1 MAGALVTTNVLSTV
15 VAMGLKALRDRLV
28 MGRIVN
34 REYEGL
40 ITARRRGST
49 VNVAVPAAIT
59 ARTVAPDVVPP
70 AVTAV
75 TPTSVPITLDQWK
88 EAPFAMDDK
97 GLMQVD
103 AGILPMQASEAIKS
117 ISNAIEDHLMLESK
131 EFYSYVGTAGTTP
144 FASALT
150 AYLDARKEAN
160 NNLMDDDPRYVIL
173 DNDAESNALGLS
185 QFLKANERGDQ
196 GGIIKGEIGEKLGA
210 KWLRASRVYTHTNT
224 GAGTVLVNDASVSV
238 GDTTLTWDGGGT
250 APAKGD
256 IFTVAGDTQTYV
268 VESST
273 ATVITMFPAAKVAWA
288 DNAAVT
294 FKATHVNN
302 LLISKNSIAFAMAP
316 LIETVS
322 IAGAPS
328 MQSVAIDEESGLS
341 LRLEVTRQHKQWQW
355 AFDALYGSAVIRRSD
370 GIIIA
375 G

>member
-40 ITARRRGST
+40 ITARKRGST

-59 ARTVAPDVVPP
+59 VRSVSPDVVPP

-75 TPTSVPITLDQWK
+75 TPTSVAITLDQWY

-97 GLMQVD
+97 GLARVD
-103 AGILPMQASEAIKS
+103 AGILPMQASEAVKAIANK
-117 ISNAIEDHLMLESK
+117 IEDHLMLESK
-131 EFYSYVGTAGTTP
+131 EFYTYVGTAGTTP

-150 AYLDARKEAN
+150 TYLDARKGAN
-160 NNLMDDDPRYVIL
+160 NNLMEDEPRYVIL

-185 QFLKANERGDQ
+185 QFLKANERGDT
-196 GGIIKGEIGEKLGA
+196 GGIIKGTIGEKLGA
-210 KWLRASRVYTHTNT
+210 QWLRASRVYTHEVT
-224 GAGTVLVNDASVSV
+224 GAGTVLVNDASVAV

-268 VESST
+268 VESSS
-273 ATVITMFPAAKVAWA
+273 ATVITMFPAAVVAWA

-294 FKATHVNN
+294 FKADTVNN
-302 LLISKNSIAFAMAP
+302 LLITRNSIAFAMAP
-316 LIETVS
+316 LLETVQMP
-322 IAGAPS
+322 GPS
-328 MQSVAIDEESGLS
+328 MQAVAIDEDSGLS

-355 AFDALYGSAVIRRSD
+355 SYDALYGSAVVRRSD
-370 GIIIA
+370 GVIIA